1 MQIAQSQKVASLVSG
16 IASERRAVVAVV
28 TFSNR
33 DHAGN
38 DASVTEAQ
46 LDLILA
52 KIRAELET
60 YGVQV
65 GACATVAT
73 FPATTLEDGETL
85 RLVAEATLE
94 KLAPDPLP
102 EIDETEALEPEPA
115 TEGGEEPDV
124 ASDEAETPSA
134 ESLDESEET
143 PTEEPSAALESEET
157 PTDATSE
164 PVESEAEEAS
174 PDASPTET
182 ASGDATDEILEFVE
196 E

>member
-102 EIDETEALEPEPA
+102 EIDETEAFEPEPA
-115 TEGGEEPDV
+115 TEGEEPDV

-157 PTDATSE
+157 PPGATSE
-164 PVESEAEEAS
+164 PVEGEAEEAS

>member
-1 MQIAQSQKVASLVSG
+1 MQILQSQKVASLVSG

-73 FPATTLEDGETL
+73 FPATTLEDGEAL
-85 RLVAEATLE
+85 RLVTETTLE

-102 EIDETEALEPEPA
+102 EPEPVDDPETSEADETASEPEEEPTAA
-115 TEGGEEPDV
+115 TEPEE
-124 ASDEAETPSA
+124 A
-134 ESLDESEET
+134 
-143 PTEEPSAALESEET
+143 

-164 PVESEAEEAS
+164 PVEDEAEEEAA

-182 ASGDATDEILEFVE
+182 PSEDATDEILEFVE

>member
-115 TEGGEEPDV
+115 TEGEESDV
-124 ASDEAETPSA
+124 ASDEMPSA
-134 ESLDESEET
+134 ESLD
-143 PTEEPSAALESEET
+143 ESEET

-164 PVESEAEEAS
+164 PVEDEAEEAS

-182 ASGDATDEILEFVE
+182 PSGDATDEILEFVE